1 MSVSA
6 AQANRVT
13 FPETEA
19 IEVISN
25 PLPDIS
31 ALVPDVLEE
40 VAESTEE
47 AIIDFLDE
55 VSPELEDIGN
65 SEIGQTTNNDIGN
78 AETGQAA
85 NIGDSENV
93 YVANIG
99 DSETGH
105 GANTG
110 DSGTG
115 YAVI

>member
-13 FPETEA
+13 FPEPTA

-47 AIIDFLDE
+47 AIIDFLDG

-65 SEIGQTTNNDIGN
+65 SETSQMTNNIDN

-85 NIGDSENV
+85 NN
-93 YVANIG
+93 G
-99 DSETGH
+99 DSETGYVENITDSESGH
-105 GANTG
+105 GVDTG
-110 DSGTG
+110 ESGTG

>member
-85 NIGDSENV
+85 NIGDSETV

-99 DSETGH
+99 ASETGH

-115 YAVI
+115 YTVI